1 MKKLFFLAFIAFSTG
16 AFAQVKLGHLN
27 SSDLIAVLPG
37 YKLAQDSL
45 INYDK
50 QIKDDY
56 KVLLT
61 ELESKMGEYENMSK
75 NPATSKTLLEL
86 KRKDV
91 EGLQMRMQEFESL
104 ANEDIQN
111 KKQELLKPLVDK
123 INAAIEEVAKEG
135 GYTYVFDSSVG
146 VLLYAKDSEDI
157 SDKVKVKLK
166 IATDPKPATDK
177 PAPAKGGKK

>member
-1 MKKLFFLAFIAFSTG
+1 
-16 AFAQVKLGHLN
+16 
-27 SSDLIAVLPG
+27 
-37 YKLAQDSL
+37 
-45 INYDK
+45 
-50 QIKDDY
+50 
-56 KVLLT
+56 
-61 ELESKMGEYENMSK
+61 
-75 NPATSKTLLEL
+75 LEL

-146 VLLYAKDSEDI
+146 VLLYAKDSEDL

-166 IATDPKPATDK
+166 IAADPKPATDK

>member
-1 MKKLFFLAFIAFSTG
+1 MKKLIILAFIAFSTG

-56 KVLLT
+56 KVLLN

-86 KRKDV
+86 KRV
-91 EGLQMRMQEFESL
+91 R
-104 ANEDIQN
+104 
-111 KKQELLKPLVDK
+111 
-123 INAAIEEVAKEG
+123 AA
-135 GYTYVFDSSVG
+135 S
-146 VLLYAKDSEDI
+146 
-157 SDKVKVKLK
+157 
-166 IATDPKPATDK
+166 PKCTEP
-177 PAPAKGGKK
+177 